1 MGGLLPKTNE
11 DSEEY
16 YAYPNSLLYD
26 FNFLYFHPQ
35 RNIKDKIRIK
45 NNGLIKINTH
55 KVINLNTNCK
65 NIFYLKDGRLSST
78 FRKKVFI
85 FQENIKI
92 KVISAHK
99 EYIFYHTQL
108 SNGNIITCSKDK
120 TMKIISIY
128 DYSIIQTFEHK
139 DEVYRVVER
148 NNNQIISST
157 KNGYIHF
164 WEKKHNNEKYKY
176 IQKFKVFEE
185 SSHINLL
192 LINKNE
198 LVITNEGES
207 LIQFWNL
214 NTNQTVLV
222 LKNANKIYFDK
233 ISKILYTN
241 DVKKDSSNEYKE
253 TGKFNIIDT
262 KKKILIG
269 HISTGEKGSYI
280 THCLGNNIIF
290 RNINGETVL
299 FNVNYEKG
307 NEEITYRTI
316 NCSCEGYYHE
326 FFFHNNKLKTIH
338 INYVDE
344 YKAP

>member
-1 MGGLLPKTNE
+1 MGGLLSKMEGDLPEYTASSFSLE
-11 DSEEY
+11 DI
-16 YAYPNSLLYD
+16 
-26 FNFLYFHPQ
+26 FKFFYFHPQ

-45 NNGLIKINTH
+45 NYGCLKINTE

-65 NIFYLKDGRLSST
+65 NLFYLKDGRLSST
-78 FRKKVFI
+78 FRNKVFI

-92 KVISAHK
+92 KVIPAHK

-120 TMKIISIY
+120 TMKIISLY
-128 DYSIIQTFEHK
+128 DYSIIQTLEHEE
-139 DEVYRVVER
+139 EVYRVVER
-148 NNNQIISST
+148 NNNQLISST

-164 WEKKHNNEKYKY
+164 WDKKNNEKYKY
-176 IQKFKVFEE
+176 IQKFKVFKER
-185 SSHINLL
+185 SHIDLL
-192 LINKNE
+192 LINNNE
-198 LVITNEGES
+198 LVITNEAES
-207 LIQFWNL
+207 IIKFWNL

-241 DVKKDSSNEYKE
+241 DVKKDSSYKYIE

-269 HISTGEKGSYI
+269 HISIEEKGSYI
-280 THCLGNNIIF
+280 THCYDYNIIL
-290 RNINGETVL
+290 RNIYGETYF
-299 FNVNYEKG
+299 FNVDYEEG
-307 NEEITYRTI
+307 NVEISYLSI
-316 NCSCEGYYHE
+316 SCFCNYYHQ
-326 FFFHNNKLKTIH
+326 FLIHNNRLKTIH
-338 INYVDE
+338 IIFKDD